1 MLNPDDAQLL
11 QTDINNVVDWFN
23 TNLLSINVPKCK
35 IVSFGRNVD
44 KSQIYYI
51 NGIQIEREE
60 IIKDLGVYFD
70 SRLTFDAHIN
80 DKINKAY
87 SILGIIK
94 RNFNS
99 LSHEAFLSMYKA
111 LVRSH
116 LEYAVQVWNPYK
128 KEYIEKLER
137 VQLRVSKLQSD
148 IKSLPYRERLIRLG
162 LPTLKYRRIRGD
174 IIELYKII
182 KEHYD
187 SDTVVKITYAPY
199 ASTRG
204 NNFKLFS
211 QHSTYELRKHCFI
224 NRVTN
229 VWNSIP
235 NYAINAPSLNVFKN
249 RLDNFWSNQDII
261 YDWKADLTGT
271 GSRSFE

>member
-1 MLNPDDAQLL
+1 M
-11 QTDINNVVDWFN
+11 
-23 TNLLSINVPKCK
+23 
-35 IVSFGRNVD
+35 
-44 KSQIYYI
+44 
-51 NGIQIEREE
+51 
-60 IIKDLGVYFD
+60 
-70 SRLTFDAHIN
+70 
-80 DKINKAY
+80 
-87 SILGIIK
+87 
-94 RNFNS
+94 
-99 LSHEAFLSMYKA
+99 
-111 LVRSH
+111 
-116 LEYAVQVWNPYK
+116 
-128 KEYIEKLER
+128 
-137 VQLRVSKLQSD
+137 
-148 IKSLPYRERLIRLG
+148 G

-235 NYAINAPSLNVFKN
+235 NYVINAPSLNVFKN
-249 RLDNFWSNQDII
+249 RLDHFWSNQDII